1 MGGDRTGSITREQAS
16 VLRWWL
22 ESGVDVAIQEE
33 PRNWLAP
40 APPPAPASPAAQAQ
54 APAAREPLPET
65 LDLFRDWLANSPDVP
80 LASPGARRVLPAG
93 QESPELMLIADM
105 PSREEEAAGAPI
117 AGDAWRLMEKML
129 AAIGIEPGQAYS
141 ASIACFH
148 APGVRDRAQLDACA
162 EIARHQLR
170 LVKPKRLLLLGNE
183 PARALLGKPGASAR
197 GHVHK
202 VEGVRTVATIHPRYL
217 LNHPYEKALAWR
229 DLLLLTEEEA

>member
-1 MGGDRTGSITREQAS
+1 MGGDRITTATREDAS
-16 VLRWWL
+16 LLGWWL

-40 APPPAPASPAAQAQ
+40 AVSPAPANPEARSP
-54 APAAREPLPET
+54 RRDPLPET
-65 LDLFRDWLANSPDVP
+65 LDLFRDWLANSPEVP

-93 QESPELMLIADM
+93 QESPRLMLIADM
-105 PSREEEAAGAPI
+105 PSGEEEAAGTPI
-117 AGDAWRLMEKML
+117 AGKAWRLMERML
-129 AAIGIEPGQAYS
+129 DAIGVAPGETYS

-148 APGVRDRAQLDACA
+148 VPGVRDRAQLDACA
-162 EIARHQLR
+162 EIARHQVR
-170 LVKPKRLLLLGNE
+170 LVKPELLLLLGNE
-183 PARALLGKPGASAR
+183 SARALLGKPAASAR

-217 LNHPYEKALAWR
+217 LDHPYEKALAWR

>member
-1 MGGDRTGSITREQAS
+1 MGGDRITSITREAAS
-16 VLRWWL
+16 TLQWWL

-40 APPPAPASPAAQAQ
+40 PPPPARPGAVDP
-54 APAAREPLPET
+54 PPPVARNPLPET

-105 PSREEEAAGAPI
+105 PSREEESAGAPI
-117 AGDAWRLMEKML
+117 AGDAWRLMERML
-129 AAIGIEPGQAYS
+129 GAIGIEPGQAYS

-162 EIARHQLR
+162 EIARHQVR